1 MHLTVLDAEQ
11 KFFAMLNKL
20 RKFFTMTR
28 KFNSENYYFKYRDLS
43 EHKNSRNKRN
53 FRFFCVFLVR
63 IKI

>member
-1 MHLTVLDAEQ
+1 MHLTVLDVEQ

-43 EHKNSRNKRN
+43 EHKIHGTNEIFDS
-53 FRFFCVFLVR
+53 FVFSVFE
-63 IKI
+63 